1 MYMPSKAFGVFNRNV
16 KQVDKLIDAYNSL
29 KTPQRGRKYLDHLT
43 RSALV
48 FLCSSWEVYLEQITV
63 ECCEI
68 IARRLNS
75 PKDLPEQVRKSIS
88 SAIKNAKHDLEPV
101 TFAMDWKKYYCDY
114 AKKYIEKLN
123 TPKKG
128 QVLEI
133 FEKYLGANIPQFKL
147 DVPTLDKINDI
158 VSLRGEIA
166 HNIFAEE
173 YLKVETVIADKD
185 TIMRL
190 VKEIEIFLWGYLPGI
205 TNGKRPW
212 QNTYR

>member
-1 MYMPSKAFGVFNRNV
+1 M
-16 KQVDKLIDAYNSL
+16 
-29 KTPQRGRKYLDHLT
+29 
-43 RSALV
+43 
-48 FLCSSWEVYLEQITV
+48 
-63 ECCEI
+63 
-68 IARRLNS
+68 
-75 PKDLPEQVRKSIS
+75 KSIS

-101 TFAMDWKKYYCDY
+101 TFAMDWKKYYCNY

-133 FEKYLGANIPQFKL
+133 FEKYLGANIPQFKQ

-166 HNIFAEE
+166 HNVFAEE

-185 TIMRL
+185 IIMKL

>member
-1 MYMPSKAFGVFNRNV
+1 MPSKAFGVFNRNV

-101 TFAMDWKKYYCDY
+101 TFAMDWK
-114 AKKYIEKLN
+114 N
-123 TPKKG
+123 T
-128 QVLEI
+128 
-133 FEKYLGANIPQFKL
+133 
-147 DVPTLDKINDI
+147 I
-158 VSLRGEIA
+158 V
-166 HNIFAEE
+166 
-173 YLKVETVIADKD
+173 
-185 TIMRL
+185 IMQRS
-190 VKEIEIFLWGYLPGI
+190 I
-205 TNGKRPW
+205 
-212 QNTYR
+212 